1 MRETSP
7 RRECCSMFEACSE
20 AVEFPIRICYK
31 AE

>member
-20 AVEFPIRICYK
+20 AVELPISDLL
-31 AE
+31 